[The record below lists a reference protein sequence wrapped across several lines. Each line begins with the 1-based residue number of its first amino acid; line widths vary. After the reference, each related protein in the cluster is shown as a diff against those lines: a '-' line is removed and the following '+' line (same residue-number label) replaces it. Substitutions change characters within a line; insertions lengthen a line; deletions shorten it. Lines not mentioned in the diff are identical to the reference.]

1 MTPRRPTA
9 ARLRSL
15 PVETVQGRE
24 VPVAVGFLSRLV
36 GLAGLRRDEVG
47 AGLLIRRC
55 SSVHTF
61 GMRFA
66 LDLLFLD
73 GRGEVLATR
82 RGVRPRRFA
91 SHRRAVAVLEI
102 PAGQGG
108 DFSEPGD

>member
-1 MTPRRPTA
+1 M
-9 ARLRSL
+9 
-15 PVETVQGRE
+15 
-24 VPVAVGFLSRLV
+24 AVGFLSRLV

-47 AGLLIRRC
+47 AGLLIRHC

-82 RGVRPRRFA
+82 RGVRPRRFV
-91 SHRRAVAVLEI
+91 SHRRAAAVLEI